1 MIRYLMFV
9 AVGVLWMGC
18 SRPSGGDEGK
28 WSVRMANSVMH
39 RCGSLDNYSPEAH
52 QWQYDIALLGLA
64 IDQLGDVDAR
74 YSRYMERYIGSY
86 VSTDGVVQGYDPE
99 EFNIDRIRPAIN
111 LIVLYKRTGQER
123 FSKALNLFVDQME
136 RHPRTP
142 SGLFWHKKIY
152 PNQSWLDGAFMA
164 CPFLCQ
170 YAREFDQPQW
180 FDEVTFQLC
189 RMYQNHLDRTT
200 GLLYHA
206 VDESKQ
212 MAWADP
218 ETGHSP
224 HFWGR
229 AMGWYMMALV
239 DVLDF
244 LPAQHP
250 RRNEVVSILQSCARS
265 VLPFRDEKSKCWFQ
279 VLNMGGHAGNYLE
292 GSCSSMFTYVF
303 AKGANK
309 GYLDEAYHLYA
320 VESFEGIV
328 KHLVR
333 KDGDGYYSLQQIC
346 GACGLGGN
354 PYRDGSYGYYV
365 NEKVVE
371 NDAKGL
377 APFIMAAL
385 ELNL

>member
-1 MIRYLMFV
+1 MIKYLMFV

-18 SRPSGGDEGK
+18 SRSSVSNDEK

-39 RCGSLDNYSPEAH
+39 RCDSLANYSPEAH
-52 QWQYDIALLGLA
+52 QWQYDIAFLGQA

-74 YSRYMERYIGSY
+74 YSRYMECYIGSF
-86 VSTDGVVQGYDPE
+86 VSADGIMHGYDPE

-111 LIVLYKRTGQER
+111 LIVMYKRTGQER
-123 FSKALNLFVDQME
+123 YSKALDAFVGQMLQ
-136 RHPRTP
+136 HPRTP
-142 SGLFWHKKIY
+142 SGLYWHKKIY

-180 FDEVTFQLC
+180 FDEAIFQLSL
-189 RMYQNHLDRTT
+189 MYHNHLDGAT

-218 ETGHSP
+218 QTGHSP

-244 LPAQHP
+244 LPAHHP
-250 RRNEVVSILQSCARS
+250 RRDEVVGLLQSCARS
-265 VLPFRDEKSKCWFQ
+265 VLAVRDEKSKCWFQ

-292 GSCSSMFTYVF
+292 ASCSSMFTYVF

-309 GYLDEAYHLYA
+309 EYLDEAYHLYA
-320 VESFEGIV
+320 VESFKGIV

-333 KDGDGYYSLQQIC
+333 QDEDGHYSLMQVC

>member
-1 MIRYLMFV
+1 MFV
-9 AVGVLWMGC
+9 VVGVLWMGC
-18 SRPSGGDEGK
+18 SRSSMSNEEK
-28 WSVRMANSVMH
+28 WSIRMANSIMH
-39 RCGSLDNYSPEAH
+39 RCDSLANYSHEAH
-52 QWQYDIALLGLA
+52 QWQYDIAFLGLA
-64 IDQLGDVDAR
+64 IDQLGDMNPR
-74 YSRYMERYIGSY
+74 YSRYMESYIGSF
-86 VSTDGVVQGYDPE
+86 VSSDGQVLSYDPE

-123 FSKALNLFVDQME
+123 FSKALNAFVGQMLQ
-136 RHPRTP
+136 HPRTP
-142 SGLFWHKKIY
+142 SGLYWHKKIY
-152 PNQSWLDGAFMA
+152 PNQTWLDGAFMA

-189 RMYQNHLDRTT
+189 RMYQNHLDRTS

-206 VDESKQ
+206 VDESRQ

-218 ETGHSP
+218 KMGHSP

-250 RRNEVVSILQSCARS
+250 RRDEVVAILQSCVRS
-265 VLPFRDEKSKCWFQ
+265 VLTVRDPKSKCWFQ
-279 VLNMGGHAGNYLE
+279 VLDMGKHAGNYLE
-292 GSCSSMFTYVF
+292 ASCSSMFAYVF

-309 GYLDEAYHLYA
+309 GFLDESYLQFAR
-320 VESFEGIV
+320 ESFEGIV

-333 KDGDGYYSLQQIC
+333 QDGDGYYSLQQIC

-354 PYRDGSYGYYV
+354 PYRDGSFGYYV
-365 NEKVVE
+365 NETVVD